1 MNSILKSAIVASF
14 FVVGAGSAHAAL
26 SNNGIGENGQ
36 FQNGQFQNGQF
47 SNGQF
52 QNGQFSN
59 GQFQNGTRTGAG
71 VDRTVV
77 IHAITL
83 SDGTVLAVE

>member
-47 SNGQF
+47 RNGQF
-52 QNGQFSN
+52 QN

>member
-52 QNGQFSN
+52 QNGQF
-59 GQFQNGTRTGAG
+59 QNGTRTGAG